1 MKSSIVLSVH
11 NKAHYLDVFLDQL
24 RRSARDAELVA
35 VDDGSTDGT
44 QAILGCYADRLIVTD
59 DIWEVR
65 ANNAGIAATTGDWV
79 AIVQD
84 DDFILAAD
92 WLDVCVDFMESNGI
106 DILSGRG
113 VGQIGVRCVGS
124 ENPPQSSWQIPNKIE
139 ALDNI
144 PDPPVIDGG
153 HYVYLHTIAK
163 RFRLPSDNRF
173 ESMVTLCPM
182 VIRSPLILSRRA
194 LNMVGLFDEGFAPL
208 LYDDLDYC
216 MRANAHGLKV
226 AFTSIPHFSRFAGG
240 SKVLYTDPNKKR
252 LFQEVERRNRHKL
265 LARHKHHF
273 VKPQGISVQNVGI
286 LRFDLLP
293 PRFSSCAGF
302 ADAYFSAQSWNPLF
316 KAP

>member
-24 RRSARDAELVA
+24 RRSAPTAELVA

-44 QAILGCYADRLIVTD
+44 QSILERYADKLIVTD
-59 DIWEVR
+59 DIWEVL
-65 ANNAGIAATTGDWV
+65 ANNAGIAAATGDWV

-92 WLDVCVDFMESNGI
+92 WLDVCIDFMESNGI

-113 VGQIGVRCVGS
+113 TGQIGVRCVRS
-124 ENPPQSSWQIPNKIE
+124 ENPPQGSWQVPNEIE
-139 ALDNI
+139 TLDNI
-144 PDPPVIDGG
+144 PDPPVIDGD

-163 RFRLPSDNRF
+163 RFRLPSGNRLN
-173 ESMVTLCPM
+173 SMVTLCPM

-194 LNMVGLFDEGFAPL
+194 LDVIGLLDEGFAPL

-216 MRANAHGLKV
+216 MRATAHGLKV
-226 AFTSIPHFSRFAGG
+226 AFTSVPHFSRFGGG
-240 SKVLYTDPNKKR
+240 SKDLYADPNKKR

-265 LARHKHHF
+265 LARHKHLF
-273 VKPQGISVQNVGI
+273 LKPQELSVQNVGA
-286 LRFDLLP
+286 LEFDLLP
-293 PRFSSCAGF
+293 PRFSSSTGF
-302 ADAYFSAQSWNPLF
+302 ADAYFSAQSWTPL
-316 KAP
+316 